1 VSEEAQA
8 ALIWCPCP
16 DPKTAQELA
25 GALLA
30 EKLIACAN
38 IIPQIT
44 SVFEWDSKTNTETE
58 AVMVLKTKAALLEKA
73 IARLGECHPYDT
85 PAIVGWVC
93 DTAHPE
99 TLNWLGGVLDGG

>member
-1 VSEEAQA
+1 VSKTEQA

-16 DPKTAQELA
+16 DAEAAQRLA
-25 GALLA
+25 EILLG

-38 IIPQIT
+38 IIPEIT
-44 SVFEWDSKTNTETE
+44 SVFEWNGKANAEAET
-58 AVMVLKTKAALLEKA
+58 AMLLKTSATLLEKA
-73 IARLGECHPYDT
+73 TARLGECHPYDT
-85 PAIVGWVC
+85 PAVIGWVC